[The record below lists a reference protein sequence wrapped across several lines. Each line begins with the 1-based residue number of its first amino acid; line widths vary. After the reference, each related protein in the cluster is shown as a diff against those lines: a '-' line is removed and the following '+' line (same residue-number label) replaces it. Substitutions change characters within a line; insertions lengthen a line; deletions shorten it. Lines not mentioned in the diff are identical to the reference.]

1 MKNKQFDDF
10 KDTVFALAK
19 KNNVEVQISYSQNR
33 NFQVRYQ
40 NGDMD
45 QYTDAGKFRMNVLVL
60 KDGKLGA
67 SYTETFD
74 DPEKVFLDA
83 RENISIVDTEDVE
96 YFYDGSGEYLKLEP
110 YDGAFENLPV
120 RDRIG
125 YVETAHKEARKDERI
140 LMDMAVYGDEMN
152 EQRIANTLGLDVS
165 FVDGGG
171 FMYAM
176 AVAKDSSPRSG
187 TEFTLGKRP
196 EDIDGAYVGKKARE
210 ESIALIGSQ
219 SVKSGKYRI
228 ILRNDVFSDMLGM
241 LVSMISAEN
250 AQKNL
255 SPLKGK
261 LGEQIGSKIFTVKDL
276 PYHPMSISNA
286 PFDTQGVPTCEKAII
301 EKGVFKTFLHNLK
314 TAKKDGVKPTGNAAG
329 NGIAPINL
337 YVEPGN
343 KSFEELLSAL
353 GDGILIIE
361 VDGMHAGANPI
372 SGNFSLGAKGF
383 KVENGKIVRGVEE
396 ITVSGNFLEMMKN
409 IEEVGSDVR
418 AFFGFGG
425 CIVPSIIVNEIDIAG
440 TV

>member
-196 EDIDGAYVGKKARE
+196 EDIDASYVGKKAKE
-210 ESIALIGSQ
+210 EAIALIGSQ
-219 SVKSGKYRI
+219 SVKSGKYRM
-228 ILRNDVFSDMLGM
+228 ILRNDAFSDMLTM
-241 LVSMISAEN
+241 FVSMISAEN

-286 PFDTQGVPTCEKAII
+286 PFDTQGVPTCEKAIV
-301 EKGVFKTFLHNLK
+301 ENGVFKTFLHNLK

-343 KSFEELLSAL
+343 KSFEELLSVL
-353 GDGILIIE
+353 GDGIVII
-361 VDGMHAGANPI
+361 
-372 SGNFSLGAKGF
+372 
-383 KVENGKIVRGVEE
+383 
-396 ITVSGNFLEMMKN
+396 
-409 IEEVGSDVR
+409 
-418 AFFGFGG
+418 
-425 CIVPSIIVNEIDIAG
+425 
-440 TV
+440 